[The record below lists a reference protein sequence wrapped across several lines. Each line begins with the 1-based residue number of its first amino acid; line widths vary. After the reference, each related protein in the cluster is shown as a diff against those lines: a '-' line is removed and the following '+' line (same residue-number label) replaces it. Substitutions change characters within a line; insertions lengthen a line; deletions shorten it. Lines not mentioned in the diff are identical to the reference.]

1 MEGVPTTSTRSGR
14 GARFYIW
21 LLLIVVAAVFILQ
34 NTQKVDV
41 KFLFS
46 TTNIPLIF
54 ALLLAAVLG
63 FIIGLALP
71 RFTRRDRD

>member
-1 MEGVPTTSTRSGR
+1 MEGVPDTGSTKSHRS
-14 GARFYIW
+14 ARFYVWIV
-21 LLLIVVAAVFILQ
+21 LIVVAAIFILQ

-41 KFLFS
+41 KFFFS

-63 FIIGLALP
+63 FVIGLALP
-71 RFTRRDRD
+71 RFTRRD

>member
-1 MEGVPTTSTRSGR
+1 MEGTPTTTRSGR

-21 LLLIVVAAVFILQ
+21 LTLIVVAAVFIIQ
-34 NTQKVDV
+34 NTQKVEV
-41 KFLFS
+41 KFIFS

-63 FIIGLALP
+63 FVIGLALP
-71 RFTRRDRD
+71 RFTKRD

>member
-1 MEGVPTTSTRSGR
+1 VADDLQPRSSHR
-14 GARFYIW
+14 RSVRFYIW
-21 LLLIVVAAVFILQ
+21 VAVIVVTAVFIFQ
-34 NTQKVDV
+34 NSQKVDV

-71 RFTRRDRD
+71 RFRKHD